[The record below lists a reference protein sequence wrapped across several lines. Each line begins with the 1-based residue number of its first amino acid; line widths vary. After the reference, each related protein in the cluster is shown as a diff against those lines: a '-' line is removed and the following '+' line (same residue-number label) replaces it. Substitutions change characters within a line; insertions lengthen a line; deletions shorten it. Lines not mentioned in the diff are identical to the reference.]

1 MYGKLISF
9 RKNRFELSLIF
20 VLGISWIPLLRF
32 GFDSHHDGLITS
44 TLNNL
49 SLGSS
54 GVGNW
59 PFNQYGPAWFIIL
72 KLFSYITSSQY
83 FFLTTRAVTLVFYF
97 IAFFFTFLV
106 AKRFLSKRL
115 SLFSVLVLMLIQP
128 FVSDYNSD
136 MIPWPSALSMA
147 MIPIATW
154 SCLRAIDSRTIRTK
168 YLNLI
173 VTSGSIVLIT
183 FSRVQIGIALLLA
196 LVFVLVVYQ
205 KTKEVF
211 ALITSS
217 ILLFGGCAAYLIQ
230 MDWISD
236 VTIDVFKFGSLY
248 VTGDKSTLPKPFW
261 TLAISLAFVAAIE
274 LLRNPKIHSN
284 PLLRRKIVILP
295 LFGVVTLVA
304 TLILRERG
312 LNLVQ
317 LTSVAFRR
325 FWISLI
331 IASLIV
337 ILINLLRSW
346 IWNRKLPSLDFV
358 LLFVFSGVA
367 ELQVWPLFDQMHAW
381 WASTPAV
388 ILVVLLISRHQ
399 AIATL
404 SAQSQRVLV
413 AISGISIICV
423 YVITFASSVSHA
435 RIPLNVVGYSG
446 VLISEK
452 DGAEIEGVDRFL
464 NEALKE
470 GNSVLNLCTNGNPFF
485 SPSAS
490 RAFVFWTPMT
500 MIDSLERSIYDAQPD
515 QVVTCS
521 FVTNPVFYP
530 EYRDQQEEILEMF
543 KYKFDQGLKYKSPNG
558 VTWRVYSRNN

>member
-1 MYGKLISF
+1 
-9 RKNRFELSLIF
+9 
-20 VLGISWIPLLRF
+20 
-32 GFDSHHDGLITS
+32 
-44 TLNNL
+44 
-49 SLGSS
+49 
-54 GVGNW
+54 
-59 PFNQYGPAWFIIL
+59 
-72 KLFSYITSSQY
+72 
-83 FFLTTRAVTLVFYF
+83 
-97 IAFFFTFLV
+97 
-106 AKRFLSKRL
+106 
-115 SLFSVLVLMLIQP
+115 
-128 FVSDYNSD
+128 
-136 MIPWPSALSMA
+136 

-154 SCLRAIDSRTIRTK
+154 SCLRAIDSRAVRTK

-196 LVFVLVVYQ
+196 LVIVLTVYQ
-205 KTKEVF
+205 KTMEVF

-217 ILLFGGCAAYLIQ
+217 ILLFGGCAAYLMQ

-236 VTIDVFKFGSLY
+236 VTSDVFKFGSLY

-261 TLAISLAFVAAIE
+261 TLTISLAFVAAIE
-274 LLRNPKIHSN
+274 LLRNPKIYSN
-284 PLLRRKIVILP
+284 SLLRRKMVILP
-295 LFGVVTLVA
+295 LFGMVTLAA

-337 ILINLLRSW
+337 ILIHLLRGW
-346 IWNRKLPSLDFV
+346 IQDRKLPSINFV

-399 AIATL
+399 VIAAL

-413 AISGISIICV
+413 AISGTSIICV
-423 YVITFASSVSHA
+423 YIMTFASSVSHA

-452 DGAEIEGVDRFL
+452 DGAEIEGVNTFL
-464 NEALKE
+464 NEALRE

-485 SPSAS
+485 SPGQRVTSAS

-500 MIDSLERSIYDAQPD
+500 MVDSLERSIYDAQPD
-515 QVVTCS
+515 QIVTCS

-530 EYRDQQEEILEMF
+530 EYREQQEEILEKF
-543 KYKFDQGLKYKSPNG
+543 KYNFDQGVKYKSPNG
-558 VTWRVYSRNN
+558 VTWTVNSRNN